1 MSNLRSMTGFGSVE
15 SANKNISVKVEIRS
29 LNGKFFECNLR
40 TSKIF
45 RDKETE
51 IRQWAADKIGR
62 GSIQINVNVDY
73 INQDLLS
80 SQLSINHKI
89 AKHYKQQIDALTAE
103 LNMANPNMFEYL
115 MQLPEVIKINDP
127 KTGDEDW
134 NLAKNTLDKAF
145 EQFDNFRLQE
155 GKALARNLKEHA
167 LTIQQHLQSI
177 ILLDDERKASVTSKL
192 QKAIEELNEKV
203 KLDPTRFEYEL
214 FYYLEK
220 LDIGEEISR
229 LHNHIHYFI
238 ETIDNEATGKKL
250 GFISQEMGREINTLG
265 SKANYFT
272 MQKYVV
278 EMKDVLEKIKEQVL
292 NAL

>member
-214 FYYLEK
+214 LYYLEK

>member
-89 AKHYKQQIDALTAE
+89 AQQYKQQIDTLTAA
-103 LNMANPNMFEYL
+103 LKMDNPNMFEYL
-115 MQLPEVIKINDP
+115 MQLPEVVKMNDP

-134 NLAKNTLDKAF
+134 DLAKNTMDMAF

-155 GKALARNLKEHA
+155 GKALAHNLKEHA
-167 LTIQQHLQSI
+167 LTIQKHMQSI
-177 ILLDDERKASVTSKL
+177 ILLDDERKASVKSKL
-192 QKAIEELNEKV
+192 QKAVEELNEKV
-203 KLDPTRFEYEL
+203 ILDPTRFEYEL
-214 FYYLEK
+214 LYYLEK

-238 ETIDNEATGKKL
+238 ETIENEATGKKL